1 MAYLL
6 SSRGEFSIPSNATLH
21 VVVALTMSAQVDGV
35 GVHMDVHEVVH
46 NLTLDVVLDAVH
58 QELTAYI
65 HHFDE
70 R

>member
-1 MAYLL
+1 MAHLL
-6 SSRGEFSIPSNATLH
+6 SSWGEFGVPSNAPLH
-21 VVVALTMSAQVDGV
+21 VVVALTMPAQVDGV

-46 NLTLDVVLDAVH
+46 NLTLDVVLYTVH
-58 QELTAYI
+58 QELPTHI